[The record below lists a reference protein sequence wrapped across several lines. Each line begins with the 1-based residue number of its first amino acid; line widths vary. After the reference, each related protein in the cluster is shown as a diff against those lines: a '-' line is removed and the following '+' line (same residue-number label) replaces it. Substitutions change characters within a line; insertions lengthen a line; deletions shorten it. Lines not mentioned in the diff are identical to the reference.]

1 MRIMVLSDLWVP
13 FPGGAERLMFN
24 LARHLYRRG
33 HDVQV
38 LTGYH
43 HAQVFDG
50 PAVTVAPL
58 GVRENRDRGVADVLA
73 HVQEWKPDVILT
85 HHFYASQFGYE
96 LVVTGR
102 PVVHVVLNGTRLAGC
117 AFAVYITSWV
127 AKRCGA
133 LGTDMVVMPPAF
145 DDVVAATHGDAIGFV
160 KPIAHKGAETVYE
173 IAERMPDRQFVVLRG
188 EWQNIE
194 LLRDD
199 LPNVEYLEPVADMR
213 DFYARCRLL
222 LMPSRSEDAGTVAQ
236 EATLNGL
243 PCISSD
249 VEGLVETNGG
259 GIRLDPYD
267 TSAWVTTIEAL
278 DDPAV
283 YDSIVRS
290 QRAHFDRVD
299 YPGQLDTFAARIEA
313 LA

>member
-1 MRIMVLSDLWVP
+1 MRIMVLSDLWLP

-24 LARHLYRRG
+24 LARDLDRRE
-33 HDVQV
+33 HDVYV

-43 HAQVFDG
+43 AAQAFDG
-50 PAVTVAPL
+50 AGVTIAAL
-58 GVRENRDRGVADVLA
+58 GVRDDREQGLDDVLGF
-73 HVQEWKPDVILT
+73 VGVVEPDVIVT
-85 HHFYASQFGYE
+85 HHFYASQFGAD
-96 LVVTGR
+96 LVATGI
-102 PVVHVVLNGTRLAGC
+102 PVVHVVLNGARLEGC

-127 AKRCGA
+127 AKHCGG

-145 DDVVAATHGDAIGFV
+145 GDVVADTHGDAIGFV
-160 KPIAHKGAETVYE
+160 KPLEHKGAETVYE
-173 IAERMPDRQFVVLRG
+173 IAARLPDRQFVVLRG
-188 EWQNIE
+188 EWQGIE
-194 LLRDD
+194 LLTD
-199 LPNVEYLEPVADMR
+199 LPNVEYLEPVDDMR

-267 TSAWVTTIEAL
+267 VSAWVTTIEAL
-278 DDPAV
+278 DDADV
-283 YDSIVRS
+283 YAAIVRS

-299 YPGQLDTFAARIEA
+299 YPGQLDRFAARIEA

>member
-1 MRIMVLSDLWVP
+1 MKIMVLSDLWVP

-24 LARHLYRRG
+24 LARSLHQRG
-33 HDVQV
+33 HQVQV

-43 HAQVFDG
+43 RAQVFDG

-58 GVRENRDRGVADVLA
+58 GVREHRDDGVEDVLGFVGA
-73 HVQEWKPDVILT
+73 WEPDVILT
-85 HHFYASQFGYE
+85 HHFYASQFGAE
-96 LVVTGR
+96 LVATGR
-102 PVVHVVLNGTRLAGC
+102 PVVHVVLNGARLKGC

-127 AKRCGA
+127 AKHCDA

-145 DDVVAATHGDAIGFV
+145 GDVAADTHGDAIGFV
-160 KPIAHKGAETVYE
+160 KPIEHKGVETVYAL
-173 IAERMPDRQFVVLRG
+173 AELLPDRQFVILRG

-194 LLRDD
+194 IIRDD
-199 LPNVEYLEPVADMR
+199 LPNVEYMEPVHDMR

-236 EATLNGL
+236 EATVNGL

-249 VEGLVETNGG
+249 LEGLIETNGG
-259 GIRLDPYD
+259 GIRLHPLD
-267 TSAWVTTIEAL
+267 TAAWATTIEAL
-278 DDPAV
+278 DDPIM
-283 YDSIVRS
+283 YDAIVRS
-290 QRAHFDRVD
+290 QRAHFDRVN